1 MKMKQLFGDSP
12 RSVSSINLND
22 LVSSVNIKY
31 ISIRASPKLFCKGEF
46 DFEGTIK
53 FQKNG
58 DTFEREFTGTDL
70 KDVFM
75 KVYNFCEGL

>member
-1 MKMKQLFGDSP
+1 MKQLFGDSP

-22 LVSSVNIKY
+22 LVSSVNITW
-31 ISIRASPKLFCKGEF
+31 ISIHAFPKLFCEGEF
-46 DFEGTIK
+46 KFEGTIK

>member
-1 MKMKQLFGDSP
+1 MNMKYLFGDLP

-22 LVSSVNIKY
+22 LVSSANITW
-31 ISIRASPKLFCKGEF
+31 ISIRASPKLFCEGEF
-46 DFEGTIK
+46 NFEGTIK

-75 KVYNFCEGL
+75 KVYNFCKGL